1 MNKNEWWPQYIE
13 NAAQVALTSIS
24 KIYCNSSVYTDSTF
38 YFFFVYIVQKYKI
51 QLNVLSLDKPMQR
64 MKDDDSVVV
73 IGPPNEILHF
83 TQNISRDCLVIYLSV
98 PVASSSFK
106 FNVLGQPVNAIKF
119 GGFCLPFVPRKKCL
133 YLPIGNFSHFFLEQ
147 NSYHVKAL
155 KAAIAATA
163 HIFGGFNRVYGV
175 GELSSKVASG
185 VIDAL
190 SKDIPRMNNNLVVLD
205 RTLDM
210 ETPLRFNETYIGFI
224 EELYPFEE
232 FDLEIPGPAQQPIFG
247 RITPVTSVDDMIF
260 NDIAVMSL
268 PEVRRRLEV
277 TNLGTVFSNELKNHH
292 SSLVNNI
299 ENRMKVCY
307 PKELFLDVQHKEKDP
322 ITQARILGIGE
333 TGSILAFR
341 ALSVLRAQGENKKAE
356 QYGRFLGQAF
366 GVPAVAKWARIDG
379 FLQNIPK
386 VDVPSTQLSS
396 RIGPLV
402 ATFAQIIADQWKRPK
417 FPVQPNYV
425 YTSTPLVNE
434 PQRWFVVIP
443 GGLCGT
449 ELALMRSL
457 AKNIRPN
464 DQFVFMPTN
473 MYSPDKLMAEIL
485 H

>member
-13 NAAQVALTSIS
+13 NATQAALISVS
-24 KIYCNSSVYTDSTF
+24 KIYCNSPVYTDSTF
-38 YFFFVYIVQKYKI
+38 YFFFSYIAQKYKI
-51 QLNVLSLDKPMQR
+51 NLKILPLDKPMPQ
-64 MKDDDSVVV
+64 MKEDDSVVV
-73 IGPPNEILHF
+73 IGPPAETLRF
-83 TQNISRDCLVIYLSV
+83 THNISRNCQVIYLNT
-98 PVASSSFK
+98 PVASTAFK
-106 FNVLGQPVNAIKF
+106 FNILGQPVNAIKF

-133 YLPIGNFSHFFLEQ
+133 YLPVGNFSHFFLEQ
-147 NSYHVKAL
+147 NAYHIKAL

-210 ETPLRFNETYIGFI
+210 ETPLRFNETYVGYI

-232 FDLEIPGPAQQPIFG
+232 FDLEIPPQAQQPIFG
-247 RITPVTSVDDMIF
+247 RSTPITSVDDTMF
-260 NDIAVMSL
+260 DDISIMSL

-277 TNLGTVFSNELKNHH
+277 SGLGTAFSNELKNHH
-292 SSLVNNI
+292 MNLVNNI
-299 ENRMKVCY
+299 EGRMKVVY
-307 PKELFLDVQHKEKDP
+307 LKDLFLEMQHKEKDP
-322 ITQARILGIGE
+322 LTQARILGLGE

-341 ALSVLRAQGENKKAE
+341 ALSVLRAQGENKKFE

-366 GVPAVAKWARIDG
+366 GIQAVAKWARIDSY
-379 FLQNIPK
+379 LQNTPK
-386 VDVPSTQLSS
+386 VDVPSMQLSC
-396 RIGPLV
+396 RVGPL
-402 ATFAQIIADQWKRPK
+402 AASFAQIIADKWKRPK
-417 FPVQPNYV
+417 FPVQPNYI

-457 AKNIRPN
+457 AKNLRPD

-473 MYSPDKLMAEIL
+473 MYSPDKLMGEIL